1 MPDKLSDIKPNG
13 RNPRLIRKERMEKLR
28 EYLAEFGDL
37 SGLVVNAD
45 GTIISGHQR
54 SQVFKKEKGKLTIL
68 ERYDPP
74 TADGTTARGFIE
86 LKDGSR
92 FVYREVDWPQE
103 KADRATIV
111 ANGNFGEWDSDI
123 LTNEWAFDI
132 PELREFGVP
141 EFVFGG
147 AEIDG
152 FSGGGDSEPEDN
164 RYSKK
169 IEAPVYEPKN
179 EKPET
184 ASLVSQEKTNDLIR
198 AIEQSDISQIDK
210 DFLKTAALRHLV
222 FDYEKIAD
230 YYANST
236 SEVQQLMEDSALV
249 IIDFNKAIEG
259 GYVELME
266 EISKLYAEEYPEAAY
281 DEA

>member
-13 RNPRLIRKERMEKLR
+13 RNPRLIRKDRMEKLR

-54 SQVFKKEKGKLTIL
+54 SQIFKKEKGKLTIL
-68 ERYDPP
+68 EHYDPP

-147 AEIDG
+147 ADVNGSELDYSGHNKEIDPDE
-152 FSGGGDSEPEDN
+152 FEDKCALVLN
-164 RYSKK
+164 YTL
-169 IEAPVYEPKN
+169 EEYEQ
-179 EKPET
+179 
-184 ASLVSQEKTNDLIR
+184 V
-198 AIEQSDISQIDK
+198 
-210 DFLKTAALRHLV
+210 KTALH
-222 FDYEKIAD
+222 KIA
-230 YYANST
+230 AT
-236 SEVQQLMEDSALV
+236 PEQ
-249 IIDFNKAIEG
+249 AIW
-259 GYVELME
+259 ELL
-266 EISKLYAEEYPEAAY
+266 KL
-281 DEA
+281 

>member
-1 MPDKLSDIKPNG
+1 MANKLSDIKPNA
-13 RNPRLIRKERMEKLR
+13 RNPRFIKKDRMQKLQ

-68 ERYDPP
+68 ERYEPAQP
-74 TADGTTARGFIE
+74 DGTTARGFIE

-92 FVYREVDWPQE
+92 FVYREVDWPKE

-123 LTNEWAFDI
+123 LTTWEFDV

-147 AEIDG
+147 ADVNGSELDYSGHNKEIDP
-152 FSGGGDSEPEDN
+152 SEFED
-164 RYSKK
+164 KC
-169 IEAPVYEPKN
+169 
-179 EKPET
+179 
-184 ASLVSQEKTNDLIR
+184 
-198 AIEQSDISQIDK
+198 
-210 DFLKTAALRHLV
+210 
-222 FDYEKIAD
+222 
-230 YYANST
+230 
-236 SEVQQLMEDSALV
+236 ALV
-249 IIDFNKAIEG
+249 LN
-259 GYVELME
+259 YTL
-266 EISKLYAEEYPEAAY
+266 EEYE
-281 DEA
+281 